1 MITFYF
7 HFTLPY
13 CACLLF
19 YAVYTAHYLLPL
31 VLWSVEW
38 HFPFRALLPHKISN
52 WLMELEILWL
62 WEQKIPLSTK
72 MQNCHGAIDFHPF
85 KHYLGLQIFFNLFH
99 FLKI

>member
-7 HFTLPY
+7 HFMLPY
-13 CACLLF
+13 CAHLLF

-31 VLWSVEW
+31 VLWSGEW

-62 WEQKIPLSTK
+62 WEQKIPPSTK
-72 MQNCHGAIDFHPF
+72 MQNCHSAIDFRPF
-85 KHYLGLQIFFNLFH
+85 KHYLGLQIFLNLFQ
-99 FLKI
+99 FLRI